1 MMAWLLKVILVVG
14 CLLGIYVFLMSISPK
29 GRLAEKKAPILKPIT
44 LITSITP
51 IQTAITTPTTAL
63 ANSIEVIF
71 DGSKFSPAEVELT
84 AGNKIMFRNNS
95 QTGIW
100 IVSNP
105 HSIHNLYSELN
116 SGGVILPGKSF
127 EFAPSKLGVWSYHA
141 DLQDGNYTGISGSIR
156 VK

>member
-29 GRLAEKKAPILKPIT
+29 NKSSDKKTPILKPIT
-44 LITSITP
+44 LVTSITP
-51 IQTAITTPTTAL
+51 SQTITATETATL
-63 ANSIEVIF
+63 TNSIEVIF
-71 DGSKFSPAEVELT
+71 DGSKFSPTEVELM
-84 AGNKIMFRNNS
+84 AGNKIMFKNNS

-116 SGGVILPGKSF
+116 SGGIILPGKSF
-127 EFAPSKLGVWSYHA
+127 EFSPSKLGVWSYHA
-141 DLQDGNYTGISGSIR
+141 DLQDGSYTGIGGSLR